1 MWGADYKWNGSYSN
15 NWTDINNWS
24 DDADNPVT
32 DYPNDAGD
40 TVNLDSTSEIT
51 VTANVT
57 VGRIIC
63 TASSAITINNGIT
76 LTCDQI
82 YGENTEITLSGAGT
96 VWATGY
102 TDAYG
107 IKSGIDMRGARIT
120 IDCASYTCDDCD
132 IVCYSNGNVVLNSG
146 KILTAKRLFFN
157 GYQTN
162 GSSLLTVNGT
172 ANLVSV
178 NAGTDNK
185 TDGIPNV
192 LIDDRTGIEV
202 GANGR
207 LTVSGTVQVCN
218 KITNSGTLT
227 LGGNVTGWNAAYP
240 TKIVNTNTVTAS
252 GITFTN
258 VTVSGSGTLTAAAG
272 LTAVGTVSLPA
283 DSLGGALTAG
293 NGTTGTTVTLTGDF
307 TATDVSILANATLDA
322 GDTELTVTGDFT
334 NAGTYK
340 AAATTIVGGNWT
352 DNGTFTHNGGT
363 VIFTG
368 SAALVAEIGGSSNTA
383 FNNFTMENAGG
394 KTLTLTGT
402 PSVAGTLT
410 LSGSGTSSRLTVTG
424 TGGFKI
430 SEAKGTGQYLSI
442 DSAVSVTDT
451 AGTADYTTLYY
462 EAEGT
467 VPSAGITSDD
477 YKTIIG
483 HGWRTGLSEIDFIW
497 TGATDTS
504 WTEPSNWDMEIVPTA
519 GCRAIIENAA
529 KQPVLTTDLAFG
541 SGEITVESGSTLT
554 LGANSLTCDTFTN
567 KGTVI
572 LAGSQTI
579 AITTVTNDDASLV
592 EYTGSGS
599 ALFGT
604 TYGNLTIDSTAEFTN
619 NSAIT
624 VNAALTNNGILNAAA
639 NITFGA
645 GGSISN
651 NGTINRSAGITIG
664 KNDVTQGLVVY
675 TSGGDIQDYGA
686 ADYYNLKITGGT
698 ASVSSA
704 LTVANELTATGGTLS
719 SAQDIT
725 VKGTIGFDA
734 GSVIT
739 FTAAKTLTTEAGGSI
754 DTITGSAALV
764 AGDGINAATL
774 TIGADSTVGS
784 VTIPAN
790 ATLDANGTE
799 LTVTGDFTNAGTYTA
814 AATTT
819 VGGNWTDNGT
829 FTHNDGTVI
838 FTGAGAVIEGA
849 GKTFN
854 EVQFTGSGATVNG
867 NNTFGTT
874 SVSAAATFAGNN
886 TFGTTT
892 VAASTTFSGSN
903 NFGATTVSAN
913 TTFSGSNTFASFTD
927 TTGGTVLTF
936 GAGSTQ
942 NVTGDFVITGSAG
955 NLISLQSSTDGVTW
969 EINTTATTVDS
980 CSVNYAS
987 VKDSVSTNQYLT
999 AKNSTDNGNNTNW
1012 NFAGQVYTWTG
1023 ATDTDWHNASNWTPA
1038 SIPGSAGYAVIPAV
1052 TTYPVIESATEIA
1065 QLTVGESSPS
1075 TAQLTVGAYSLKVTG
1090 ILTNYGKIIYSAGE
1104 RITSN
1109 GTTPINDSANSG
1121 TVEYT
1126 GTGQVLTDFVATGND
1141 YANLIVSGS
1150 ITSGGTIVIVE
1161 DFSNTGTIEG
1171 VTGLSVGDSAAIGAA
1186 ISVGAL
1192 TVSGTADIGAAVS
1205 AGSVTVSGLADIGA
1219 NVTTTAT
1226 QTYSGAVTISNTV
1239 NLTGTTVTFNST
1251 VNDSAAG
1258 THGLTVTGDA
1268 VLKAS
1273 VGGTTQL
1280 SSVTVSGTTRVD
1292 SAISVTAQDVT
1303 LTGGATLNGATEIN
1317 VATLN
1322 VGANITGQTLT
1333 YSGALNNTGSGVVSL
1348 PAFVADGDLTIT
1360 AGSGVTFSST
1370 FTQANPTTTSL
1381 TISGGAVTFGAGA
1394 VSTGALTNAGT
1405 VSLGSGAVTFN
1416 STVTNNGTIT
1426 GGSGTIDI
1434 KGAYSGTGA
1443 AFTASSATTTFED
1456 GVDLSNTTA
1465 FNANGGKVIFTG
1477 VGAVIEGAGKTF
1489 NQVEFR
1495 GSGATVNGD
1504 NTFGTTTVS
1513 APATFTGNN
1522 TFGATSVAAAT
1533 TFSGSNNFGATTVS
1547 ASTTFSDSNT
1557 FASFT
1562 DTTGGTVLTF
1572 GAGSTQNV
1580 TGDFVI
1586 TGSAGNLISLLSSA
1600 DGVSWEINTS
1610 ATTVAADSCKVNYA
1624 SVKDSVSTNQYLTA
1638 KNSEDNGNNANW
1650 NFAGQVYR
1658 WTGATDTNWHKAAN
1672 WSPASIPGNAG
1683 YAVIPVVTAYPVIES
1698 ATEIARLTVGESS
1711 PSAAQITVGAYSLK
1725 VTDTLTNYG
1734 KIIYSAGERITSD
1747 GTTPINDSTHSGTV
1761 EYTGT
1766 AQVLTDFEATGNDYA
1781 NLIVSGSITSGGTIV
1796 IAEDFS
1802 NKGAVSGVTAISVG
1816 DSADI
1821 GATLSAGSLT
1831 VSGTSDIGAN
1841 VTTSAAQTYSGAVTI
1856 SNTVNLT
1863 GSTVTFNSTVNDSA
1877 AGTHGLTV
1885 TGNAVL
1891 KASVGG
1897 TAQLSSVTVNGTTRV
1912 DSAISVSAHNVT
1924 LTGGATL
1931 NGATEINAA
1940 TLNAGSNITGQ
1951 TLTYSGTLN
1960 NTASG
1965 AVSLPAFVADGDL
1978 TVTAGSGIAF
1988 SSTFTQTNPTTTSLT
2003 ILSGAVTFG
2012 SSAFTAGSLTVMSGA
2027 SFTQT
2032 GDNGT
2037 NIQSVHAITVANGAT
2052 MTWDSTKLGGSL
2064 EIGNINAQGSL
2075 NFNYKNLI
2083 ISGTL
2088 TVDGELTLLDLVVAG
2103 SGSVTITGTGILT
2116 VQRHVNFANGAQF
2129 TNNNLLNLTYPSSAP
2144 DSVVN
2149 GVIQDN
2155 NTDHVNFGNVVVT
2168 QGTTTKTISTDTIFT
2183 GLTLSDTTAGAG
2195 SIIFNGKPAVTTLT
2209 NGSGTVFEIQ
2219 FNAGVT
2225 VTNNVTIN
2233 STGKL
2238 TLGNDASD
2246 SSTFSGTLTVP
2257 NAAVELN
2264 GTINSTGASFEKN
2277 VHSTYAVTNNGT
2289 ITLNAGTTEF
2299 DSSLTNNGTITG
2311 GSGNIDIQGAY
2322 SGTGSFTASAADT
2335 TFRADVDLSGTTFVH
2350 NGGTVYISPAATS
2363 VTVNGN
2369 TTFNNLNITVAT
2381 AKTVTM
2387 TAGTT
2392 TTVAGV
2398 LTLQGHDADNL
2409 LTLTSSSTDVD
2420 WNLNCTSATDV
2431 SSIEYVKV
2439 HGSNNTS
2446 AYYLT
2451 ATNST
2456 DDGNNT
2462 RWNFIGQAYTWTG
2475 LSSTSNTEWNDR
2487 TNWSPTSIPAEG
2499 TIVTI
2504 PSGAAS
2510 YPVFTADISIG
2521 NRTGY
2526 TGTLTVE
2533 SGARLDMAGYG
2544 FTVNKITN
2552 AGRIRL
2558 TGTEVISGTKV
2569 NQTDSVIEY
2578 YGTLSDSTVVNSTS
2592 AGGWGTSFAK
2602 LEFTGGANGTITPA
2616 LTISQTT
2623 LFANGSANSIT
2634 LNGANSFG
2642 GDVTF
2647 NGSGSIAL
2655 SGANIYG
2662 GIVTILSGENLIL
2675 EGNNA
2680 GFTLTN
2686 GAICTSLN
2694 IKCPVVLG
2702 SVTTTGQLAAQT
2714 LSETQYYEDAVT
2726 LAFDSTFTGTSGD
2739 LVRFGSTVTCASHDL
2754 TVSTAD
2760 VLFEG
2765 NVNACKVL
2773 LAGADSTIKAN
2784 ITSSDTQTYTGA
2796 VTIGADVVLNSTA
2809 GDITF
2814 VSTVDGSGNFTVSAK
2829 NIFFNGTGTVQGIDG
2844 TLTFTAVDYIELNG
2858 ADYVSSGTQTM
2869 TAGKGVKLVSTGDGT
2884 WTAGSSKIILSETD
2898 LFADSDGITT
2908 VLGCDLDCRN
2918 FYFYRGTLSVA
2929 GITITTTDDFAVW
2942 GSSYSADDPRYSTTD
2957 TRFAFWGLGNLV
2969 YQSASFSASFDSISG
2984 TRFVVGSQDHPGN
2997 FYVNGADL
3005 AALSGGLSIKI
3016 ADSSASGPVFN
3027 STAAVTEKQWG
3038 LPYAVLFNST
3048 VANTSVTAHSGSAQ
3062 LAAAEGQYNQNV
3074 TDGSG
3079 NSGIQF
3085 EHPQIAESWTVYDD
3099 VVYVKFNLDIE
3110 NSNGEILTAL
3120 SSAANLASGGVW
3132 YNSASLLF
3140 DGAYSDADCTTKIA
3154 SNADIPAGTGF
3165 YIRAASPSTGTW
3177 NTDATGRTAYA
3188 DSSTVTDVNEST
3200 DRQGVHKNIT
3210 VDLSFLEGLF
3220 TAADGHTMCRNYG
3233 AGLEENAP
3241 APSYTDTLDKCAPV
3255 LVAAYTGQELHT
3267 DYDGT
3272 TGALS
3277 QKYYDSHNFIE
3288 FLYSEAVDIATMPAD
3303 ISADIYN
3310 VRADSDLSVSGGH
3323 IANGTG
3329 GLTVQGFASIAD
3341 GALTSAVRSDAP
3353 SGTGASPHSLY
3364 RSFSLTAGGSDAK
3377 QTNRVRVSIGGYVDG
3392 TVSAPSGLASYDYH
3406 NWVGYIDN
3414 SATPSG
3420 SVTVLP
3426 NDYITDLAVDLTS
3439 ATIKNKIDAVG
3450 SANHPLA
3457 SIKINEL
3464 VNAASPELYGDW
3476 DTLAPEFAPYIK
3488 SENAWTNWLSTGT
3501 AAYYESVGAVNSDAS
3516 AFLDNLEFHLF
3527 DNRQSADYQYW
3538 WRSRFGWKEPLST
3551 DETVVLP
3558 DGEGGSRPFIG
3569 GTVSSASQTTGGIR
3583 RSSLAGAQSAFN
3595 YKTTSETAYKAPGSG
3610 DVHQTVKSSIFRTTN
3625 VSTNNDGL
3633 YINLPLNA
3641 SDAGVLSLKTRF
3653 DIRFV
3658 GTDAFITDL
3667 AGNRIKD
3674 SIEMESIDITP
3685 PAFVMNLSP
3694 VGEKKLYA
3702 IFSKTL
3708 DLPEDMNALC
3718 SSLNSAL
3725 KLVDS
3730 GTGAESDIYF
3740 ESVEHVASADEFSEL
3755 CFTLN
3760 RSVTLSDVEK
3770 LQLKAAGNSSD
3781 MVVNTFGQ
3789 TVKNTYIVDEAGNL
3803 LEVDRKHAISDFAI
3817 NAVDVLYAYA
3827 EAEDDDN
3834 WDEQGIYGTNVT
3846 RTLSSDY
3853 AVHDFSANAGNYGK
3867 LRSGRDIT
3875 LQLQFTGG
3883 SDADGKAYKVQNGET
3898 LNLISGLKANLSD
3911 LMISDKLNRQTGTRW
3926 RVWLDNQMDSLA
3938 STYNDSTLPVIAAS
3952 TAAGDDD
3959 ELLHNFTFAKDTF
3972 NFAAGDEVQFMFKI
3986 CDSSGTVI
3994 KIDHDGDPLTDTI
4007 PLYALW
4013 MPNPVTTN
4021 KVPFVDL
4028 WSFSIKDIKQQR
4040 GGVTILNNVINVNVR
4055 EQTVVEVTTK
4065 EAGRLNVYVMTL
4077 DGNIVKKLSNGR
4089 VKAGTHYFK
4098 WDGTNNAGNA
4108 VARGLYFIRVV
4119 GEGVDETR
4127 KVMCVKE

>member
-1 MWGADYKWNGSYSN
+1 MNKHHKTFLTSHFSALKSLCALVFFVLGSFAWGADYKWNGSYSN

-32 DYPNDAGD
+32 DYPNNAGD
-40 TVNLDSTSEIT
+40 TVYLNSTSEIT
-51 VTANVT
+51 VTENVT

-63 TASSAITINNGIT
+63 NASSTITINITINNGIQ

-82 YGENTEITLSGAGT
+82 YGGNEDENENTVITLSGAGR
-96 VWATGY
+96 VYAKGATGY
-102 TDAYG
+102 TVPQNAHN
-107 IKSGIDMRGARIT
+107 ITSGIDMRGARIT
-120 IDCASYTCDDCD
+120 IDCASYTCNNCD
-132 IVCYSNGNVVLNSG
+132 IVCYTNGNVVLNSG
-146 KILTAKRLFFN
+146 KTLTANELFFN
-157 GYQTN
+157 GFQAK
-162 GSSLLTVNGT
+162 GSSWLRVNGT
-172 ANLVSV
+172 ATLVSV
-178 NAGTDNK
+178 NAGTANV

-192 LIDDRTGIEV
+192 LIDNRTGIAV
-202 GANGR
+202 GATGS

-218 KITNSGTLT
+218 KITNAGTLT
-227 LGGNVTGWNAAYP
+227 LGGNVTGWNADYP
-240 TKIVNTNTVTAS
+240 TKIENTNTVTAS

-272 LTAVGTVSLPA
+272 LTALGTVSLPA
-283 DSLGGALTAG
+283 DTLGGALTAG
-293 NGTTGTTVTLTGDF
+293 NGTTETTVTLTGNF
-307 TATDVSILANATLDA
+307 TATDVSILANAVLDA
-322 GDTELTVTGDFT
+322 GGTELTVTGDFT

-340 AAATTIVGGNWT
+340 AAATTNIGGNWT
-352 DNGTFTHNGGT
+352 NNGTFTHNGGT

-368 SAALVAEIGGSSNTA
+368 SSEIDGISNTA
-383 FNNFTMENAGG
+383 FNNFTMANAGG
-394 KTLTLTGT
+394 KILTLTGT

-442 DSAVSVTDT
+442 GSAVSVTDT

-462 EAEGT
+462 EAEDT
-467 VPSAGITSDD
+467 VPSAGTTSDD
-477 YKTIIG
+477 YKTIIRN
-483 HGWRTGLSEIDFIW
+483 GWRTGLSEIDYLW

-504 WTEPSNWDMEIVPTA
+504 WTEPSNWDIGIVPTA
-519 GCRAIIENAA
+519 GCTAIIENAA
-529 KQPVLTTDLAFG
+529 KQPILTADLAFG
-541 SGEITVESGSTLT
+541 NGAITVESGSTLT
-554 LGANSLTCDTFTN
+554 LGANSLTCGTFTN
-567 KGTVI
+567 NGTVI

-604 TYGNLTIDSTAEFTN
+604 TYGNLTIDSTAEFTSG
-619 NSAIT
+619 SAIT
-624 VNAALTNNGILNAAA
+624 VNTALTNNGILNAGA

-664 KNDVTQGLVVY
+664 KNDVTKGLVVY
-675 TSGGDIQDYGA
+675 TAGGAIQDYGA
-686 ADYYNLKITGGT
+686 ADDYYNLKITGGT

-704 LTVANELTATGGTLS
+704 LTVANGLTATGGTLS

-725 VKGTIGFDA
+725 VNGTIGFEA

-739 FTAAKTLTTEAGGSI
+739 FTAAKTLTTVAGGSI

-764 AGDGINAATL
+764 AGDGINAVTL

-784 VTIPAN
+784 VTILAN
-790 ATLDANGTE
+790 ATLDAGDTE

-814 AATTT
+814 AATTNA
-819 VGGNWTDNGT
+819 GGNWTNNGT
-829 FTHNDGTVI
+829 FTAGTGKVI
-838 FTGAGAVIEGA
+838 FSGAGAVIEGA

-854 EVQFTGSGATVNG
+854 EVQFSGSGVTVNG
-867 NNTFGTT
+867 DNTFGTT
-874 SVSAAATFAGNN
+874 TVSAAATFTGSN

-892 VAASTTFSGSN
+892 VAAATTFSGN
-903 NFGATTVSAN
+903 NTFAAATVSAD
-913 TTFSGSNTFASFTD
+913 TIFSGSNTFASFTD
-927 TTGGTVLTF
+927 ITGGTTLTF
-936 GAGSTQ
+936 GSGTTQ
-942 NVTGDFVITGSAG
+942 NVTGDFVITGASG
-955 NLISLQSSTDGVTW
+955 NLISLQSSADGNSWT
-969 EINTTATTVDS
+969 INTPATNVDS
-980 CSVNYAS
+980 CRVNYVA
-987 VKDSVSTNQYLT
+987 VKDSVSVNQYLT
-999 AKNSTDNGNNTNW
+999 AKNSTDSGNNTNW

-1023 ATDTDWHNASNWTPA
+1023 ASDTNWHNALNWSPA
-1038 SIPGSAGYAVIPAV
+1038 SIPGSAGYALIPVV
-1052 TTYPVIESATEIA
+1052 TTYPVIESAAEIA
-1065 QLTVGESSPS
+1065 Q
-1075 TAQLTVGAYSLKVTG
+1075 
-1090 ILTNYGKIIYSAGE
+1090 
-1104 RITSN
+1104 
-1109 GTTPINDSANSG
+1109 
-1121 TVEYT
+1121 
-1126 GTGQVLTDFVATGND
+1126 
-1141 YANLIVSGS
+1141 
-1150 ITSGGTIVIVE
+1150 
-1161 DFSNTGTIEG
+1161 
-1171 VTGLSVGDSAAIGAA
+1171 
-1186 ISVGAL
+1186 
-1192 TVSGTADIGAAVS
+1192 
-1205 AGSVTVSGLADIGA
+1205 
-1219 NVTTTAT
+1219 
-1226 QTYSGAVTISNTV
+1226 
-1239 NLTGTTVTFNST
+1239 
-1251 VNDSAAG
+1251 
-1258 THGLTVTGDA
+1258 
-1268 VLKAS
+1268 
-1273 VGGTTQL
+1273 
-1280 SSVTVSGTTRVD
+1280 
-1292 SAISVTAQDVT
+1292 
-1303 LTGGATLNGATEIN
+1303 
-1317 VATLN
+1317 
-1322 VGANITGQTLT
+1322 
-1333 YSGALNNTGSGVVSL
+1333 
-1348 PAFVADGDLTIT
+1348 
-1360 AGSGVTFSST
+1360 
-1370 FTQANPTTTSL
+1370 
-1381 TISGGAVTFGAGA
+1381 
-1394 VSTGALTNAGT
+1394 
-1405 VSLGSGAVTFN
+1405 
-1416 STVTNNGTIT
+1416 
-1426 GGSGTIDI
+1426 
-1434 KGAYSGTGA
+1434 
-1443 AFTASSATTTFED
+1443 
-1456 GVDLSNTTA
+1456 
-1465 FNANGGKVIFTG
+1465 
-1477 VGAVIEGAGKTF
+1477 
-1489 NQVEFR
+1489 
-1495 GSGATVNGD
+1495 
-1504 NTFGTTTVS
+1504 
-1513 APATFTGNN
+1513 
-1522 TFGATSVAAAT
+1522 
-1533 TFSGSNNFGATTVS
+1533 
-1547 ASTTFSDSNT
+1547 
-1557 FASFT
+1557 
-1562 DTTGGTVLTF
+1562 
-1572 GAGSTQNV
+1572 
-1580 TGDFVI
+1580 
-1586 TGSAGNLISLLSSA
+1586 
-1600 DGVSWEINTS
+1600 
-1610 ATTVAADSCKVNYA
+1610 
-1624 SVKDSVSTNQYLTA
+1624 
-1638 KNSEDNGNNANW
+1638 
-1650 NFAGQVYR
+1650 
-1658 WTGATDTNWHKAAN
+1658 
-1672 WSPASIPGNAG
+1672 
-1683 YAVIPVVTAYPVIES
+1683 
-1698 ATEIARLTVGESS
+1698 LTVGESS
-1711 PSAAQITVGAYSLK
+1711 PSAAQITVGSYTLK
-1725 VTDTLTNYG
+1725 VTGTLTNYG
-1734 KIIYSAGERITSD
+1734 KIIYSAGQRITSN
-1747 GTTPINDSTHSGTV
+1747 GTTPINDSANGGTV

-1766 AQVLTDFEATGNDYA
+1766 AQVLTDFAATGSDYA
-1781 NLIVSGSITSGGTIV
+1781 NLIVSGTITSGGTIV

-1802 NKGAVSGVTAISVG
+1802 NTGTIAGITSLSVG
-1816 DSADI
+1816 QTADI
-1821 GATLSAGSLT
+1821 DAAVSAGSLT
-1831 VSGTSDIGAN
+1831 VSGTADIAAN
-1841 VTTSAAQTYSGAVTI
+1841 VTTTAAQTYTDAVTV
-1856 SNTVNLT
+1856 SSSVNLT
-1863 GSTVTFNSTVNDSA
+1863 ATTVTFNSTVKDSA
-1877 AGTHGLTV
+1877 AGTHALTV

-1897 TAQLSSVTVNGTTRV
+1897 TAQLSSVTVSGAATAATV
-1912 DSAISVSAHNVT
+1912 DSSITITALTVT

-1931 NGATEINAA
+1931 NGATEINSA
-1940 TLNAGSNITGQ
+1940 TLNAGADITGQ
-1951 TLTYSGTLN
+1951 SLTYSGELN
-1960 NTASG
+1960 NTGSG

-1978 TVTAGSGIAF
+1978 TITAGSGITF
-1988 SSTFTQTNPTTTSLT
+1988 SSTFEQANPTTASLT
-2003 ILSGAVTFG
+2003 VSSGAVTFG
-2012 SSAFTAGSLTVMSGA
+2012 AGAFTAGSMIVMSGA

-2037 NIQSVHAITVANGAT
+2037 NTQSVHAITVANGAT

-2064 EIGNINAQGSL
+2064 EIGNIDAQGSL
-2075 NFNYKNLI
+2075 NFNYKNLR

-2088 TVDGELTLLDLVVAG
+2088 TIDGELTLLDLDVAS
-2103 SGSVTITGTGILT
+2103 SGSVTITDTGTLT
-2116 VQRHVNFANGAQF
+2116 VQRHVNLANGAQF
-2129 TNNNLLNLTYPSSAP
+2129 TNNNLLNLTSPSSTP

-2155 NTDHVNFGNVVVT
+2155 NTAHVNFGNVVVT

-2183 GLTLSDTTAGAG
+2183 ALTLSDTTAGAG

-2219 FNAGVT
+2219 FNAGAAI
-2225 VTNNVTIN
+2225 TNNVTIN

-2246 SSTFSGTLTVP
+2246 SSVFSGTLTVP
-2257 NAAVELN
+2257 NAQVELN
-2264 GTINSTGASFEKN
+2264 GTISSTNASFAKN
-2277 VHSTYAVTNNGT
+2277 VHSTYAVTNAGTVSFGSGAVTFNSTVTNNGT
-2289 ITLNAGTTEF
+2289 ITLNAGAAEF

-2311 GSGNIDIQGAY
+2311 GSGDIDIQGAY
-2322 SGTGSFTASAADT
+2322 SGTGSFTASASET
-2335 TFRADVDLSGTTFVH
+2335 TFRADVDLSDTNFVH
-2350 NGGTVYISPAATS
+2350 NSGTVYISPAADS
-2363 VTVNGN
+2363 VTVNGS
-2369 TTFNNLNITVAT
+2369 TTFNNLNINVAT

-2387 TAGTT
+2387 TSGTT
-2392 TTVAGV
+2392 TTVEGV

-2409 LTLTSSSTDVD
+2409 LTLTSSDPNVD
-2420 WNLNCTSATDV
+2420 WNINCTSATDV
-2431 SSIEYVKV
+2431 SSIEYVKI

-2451 ATNST
+2451 ATHST

-2475 LSSTSNTEWNDR
+2475 LSSTSSTEWNDR

-2533 SGARLDMAGYG
+2533 SGASLDMAGYG

-2552 AGRIRL
+2552 AGRVRL

-2569 NQTDSVIEY
+2569 NQLDSVIEY
-2578 YGTLSDSTVVNSTS
+2578 YGTLSDSTVS

-2602 LEFTGGANGTITPA
+2602 LEFTDGANGTITTD

-2634 LNGANSFG
+2634 LSGTNTFG

-2675 EGNNA
+2675 EGNND
-2680 GFTLTN
+2680 GLTLTD
-2686 GAICTSLN
+2686 GANCTSLN

-2702 SVTTTGQLAAQT
+2702 SVTTTGRLAAQT

-2754 TVSTAD
+2754 KVSTAD

-2809 GDITF
+2809 SDITF
-2814 VSTVDGSGNFTVSAK
+2814 VSAVDGSGDFTVDAT
-2829 NIFFNGTGTVQGIDG
+2829 NIYFNGTGTVQGIDG
-2844 TLTFTAVDYIELNG
+2844 TLTFNAVEFIELNG
-2858 ADYVSSGTQTM
+2858 ADYVTSGIQTM

-2884 WTAGSSKIILSETD
+2884 WKAGSSKIILSGTD

-2957 TRFAFWGLGNLV
+2957 TRFEFWGLGNLV
-2969 YQSASFSASFDSISG
+2969 YQNQSASFSAAFDSISG
-2984 TRFVVGSQDHPGN
+2984 TSFVVGSQTHPGN

-3005 AALSGGLSIKI
+3005 AASSGGLSIKI
-3016 ADSSASGPVFN
+3016 ADSSESGPVFN
-3027 STAAVTEKQWG
+3027 SGAAVTEKQWG

-3048 VANTSVTAHSGSAQ
+3048 VSNTTVTAHSGSAQ

-3120 SSAANLASGGVW
+3120 SSAENLASGGVW

-3154 SNADIPAGTGF
+3154 SDADIPAGTGF

-3177 NTDATGRTAYA
+3177 NTDATGRTACA

-3200 DRQGVHKNIT
+3200 DRQGVHKDIT

-3255 LVAAYTGQELHT
+3255 LVAAYTGQETHT

-3323 IANGTG
+3323 IANATG
-3329 GLTVQGFASIAD
+3329 GLKVQGFASIEG

-3392 TVSAPSGLASYDYH
+3392 TVSAPSGLTTYDYH

-3420 SVTVLP
+3420 SVTVLA

-3439 ATIKNKIDAVG
+3439 AAIKNKIDAVG
-3450 SANHPLA
+3450 SAKHPLA
-3457 SIKINEL
+3457 SIEINAR
-3464 VNAASPELYGDW
+3464 VNASVNPDSPELYGDW
-3476 DTLAPEFAPYIK
+3476 DTLAPVFAPYIK

-3501 AAYYESVGAVNSDAS
+3501 AAYYECVGAVNSDAS

-3558 DGEGGSRPFIG
+3558 DGEGGSRPFIV
-3569 GTVSSASQTTGGIR
+3569 GTVNSANQTTGGIR

-3610 DVHQTVKSSIFRTTN
+3610 DVLQTVKSSIFRTTA
-3625 VSTNNDGL
+3625 VSTKNDGL

-3653 DIRFV
+3653 NIRFV

-3708 DLPEDMNALC
+3708 DLPEDMNAFC
-3718 SSLNSAL
+3718 TKLNSAL

-3730 GTGAESDIYF
+3730 STGAESDLYF

-3781 MVVNTFGQ
+3781 KVVNTFGQ
-3789 TVKNTYIVDEAGNL
+3789 TVNNTYVVDDAGNL

-3846 RTLSSDY
+3846 RSLSSDY

-3883 SDADGKAYKVQNGET
+3883 RDDDGKTYKVQNGET

-3938 STYNDSTLPVIAAS
+3938 STYNDSTLPVIATS

-3986 CDSSGTVI
+3986 CDSSGTII